1 MISTFISFIVV
12 IIANYAIGRRFL
24 HENYSSAIFISLL
37 IIAAIISPL
46 AYINVY
52 IIKYV
57 LYFWLILGLIFWI
70 IDYKIIIN
78 DLNKN
83 LNSIYLFQ
91 FTFIFLFFLIYF
103 RGLNSNNYIFESHD
117 LLYFSWV
124 NDFLCADYHG
134 SLRSSVVWPKLMT
147 SNHLLPGSFLS
158 ALSTTIIYPNLIT
171 TIDIRYY
178 FLSFYF
184 ATFIIFW
191 SQQRKVLIVKL
202 LAVFIGILSIY
213 GQEIGY
219 ELRISSFLYIVI
231 MMELLKGIIFL
242 KNNANTTAFS
252 YLLILAKGPISF
264 IAIGLSIW
272 YTIKPV
278 KLIFTKL
285 NVFILLLIL
294 INILTWIIVPPPQY
308 PLNFEFAS
316 PVNAV
321 LPLNAVKS
329 WFIPD
334 FGYEL
339 IVKNI
344 TGKYLTLILVSYIVL
359 KYYII
364 FFLTS
369 PYNKENKKNIGY
381 KSNSQ
386 IVGLELY
393 VLISLFGFIFIR
405 HAGSIG
411 HVAHAYLLMAIL
423 TSFCIVDNLI
433 NYPSKTKYII
443 FVLLSLI
450 YGNTT
455 TFIDPF
461 KYTNSE
467 TMKSISAIKK
477 HQLGKFKTDGKFY
490 IPETGES
497 PAISQMKASMLGLK
511 LDSFSTPSP
520 AGSQIGPFLRIES
533 K

>member
-1 MISTFISFIVV
+1 MISTFFSFSIVILV
-12 IIANYAIGRRFL
+12 NYAIGRRL
-24 HENYSSAIFISLL
+24 LPENYSSAIFISLL

-57 LYFWLILGLIFWI
+57 LYSWLILGLIFWV

-78 DLNKN
+78 DLIKN
-83 LNSIYLFQ
+83 NYIIYFFK
-91 FTFIFLFFLIYF
+91 FTFLFLFFLFYF
-103 RGLNSNNYIFESHD
+103 RGLSSLNYVFESHD
-117 LLYFSWV
+117 LVYFSWV

-134 SLRSSVVWPKLMT
+134 PLRSSVVWPKLMT

-158 ALSTTIIYPNLIT
+158 ALSTIIIYPNLIT

-191 SQQRKVLIVKL
+191 SQQRNVLIVKL
-202 LAVFIGILSIY
+202 LVLFVGILSIY

-231 MMELLKGIIFL
+231 LLELLKGIIFL
-242 KNNANTTAFS
+242 KNNTNITAFS
-252 YLLILAKGPISF
+252 YLLILAKGPILF

-272 YTIKPV
+272 YSIKPI

-285 NVFILLLIL
+285 NVFILLIIF
-294 INILTWIIVPPPQY
+294 INIFTWIIVPPPQY

-316 PVNAV
+316 PINAV

-344 TGKYLTLILVSYIVL
+344 TGKYLTLFLVFYIVF

-369 PYNKENKKNIGY
+369 PYLKGDKNVRY

-386 IVGLELY
+386 LVGLELY
-393 VLISLFGFIFIR
+393 VLISLSGFIFIR

-423 TSFCIVDNLI
+423 TSFCIIDNLI

-443 FVLLSLI
+443 FILLSII

-477 HQLGKFKTDGKFY
+477 HQLGKFKIDGKFY

-497 PAISQMKASMLGLK
+497 PAISQMKASMLGLR
-511 LDSFSTPSP
+511 LDSFLTPSP